1 MRKVL
6 IPLAVYALLTMVY
19 LSLSGA
25 PLRVHVLSLSVL
37 ALAFLVPSI
46 WAAHVLHR
54 AAWLAICCMFA
65 IAAMVFWDASAH
77 LVIVKAEPFFILR
90 SNGWLYLI
98 GSVILVSLSFGVAWA
113 ACPPN
118 PAVKRDALNARP
130 LP

>member
-6 IPLAVYALLTMVY
+6 IPLVVYALLTMVY

-37 ALAFLVPSI
+37 AVALLVPSV
-46 WAAHVLHR
+46 WAAHVSHR
-54 AAWLAICCMFA
+54 ASRLVICCIFA
-65 IAAMVFWDASAH
+65 IAAMLFWDASAH
-77 LVIVKAEPFFILR
+77 FVIVKAEPFFILLN
-90 SNGWLYLI
+90 NGWFYLI
-98 GSVILVSLSFGVAWA
+98 GSVILVSLSFGVTWA

-118 PAVKRDALNARP
+118 PAVKQDALNARP